1 MAIVQNKGFFIMGTD
16 GNIVDPTGILGEYQI
31 SDKDDDTTTKYYGFV
46 KNDGSWY
53 IMRETT
59 SSGDQLYRYVAGS
72 SGYTTAWTNRA
83 AGGTVYDYFY
93 TIF

>member
-1 MAIVQNKGFFIMGTD
+1 MSGTANQAVWLAGEND
-16 GNIVDPTGILGEYQI
+16 ERLPPTGLLGEYYI

-46 KNDGSWY
+46 RSDGAWY

-59 SSGDQLYRYVAGS
+59 DSGDQLYRYVAGS
-72 SGYTTAWTNRA
+72 SAYTTAWTNRA
-83 AGGTVYDYFY
+83 TQSYDYFY